1 MIYLIGGF
9 VVLIGVI
16 QLYRLY
22 INSKRPKVTGKIIKL
37 MDQHLKQDKNKK
49 FRTQP
54 HAKVEFVLNGKKHKA
69 DVLFKDKIKGIG
81 DSVELSYFN
90 NKPDTVEMYV
100 PKAEFT
106 MAVIITLIGVVILV
120 ISYFIMQLF

>member
-22 INSKRPKVTGKIIKL
+22 RNSKRPKVEGKILRL
-37 MDQHLKQDKNKK
+37 MDQHLKQDKSKK

-54 HAKVEFVLNGKKHKA
+54 HAKVLFRLNGKDYKV
-69 DVLFKDKIKGIG
+69 DILFKDKIKQIG
-81 DSVELSYFN
+81 DTVQLSYIN
-90 NKPDTVEMYV
+90 NNPESVEMYV
-100 PKAEFT
+100 PKAEFS
-106 MAVIITLIGVVILV
+106 MALIITLIGVVIMI
-120 ISYFIMQLF
+120 ISYFIMRLF